1 MIGAW
6 SRASEHKSNG
16 NRSLNFLQALK
27 ALTSCLILAVAC
39 TTLSPEAASAQF
51 GGAVPPPVG
60 DGSTPAPVNPGDTSG
75 PYSVPSGAADSTPG
89 TNNSTAVGRDR
100 TVIRIY
106 EQSTTGRGN
115 RMVQTL
121 RPDSLSAEASSRIG
135 GILGINMNS
144 GEQSIDVTA
153 SKDQIAQI
161 QEALAA
167 YPQTSQ
173 VDGRNKIT
181 GDNPGAGYPKA
192 GNGSLYRFDNQL
204 PTVAT
209 FSRYLV
215 ILGVVVS
222 TVFMA
227 IAAYSVVMGSR
238 DGGNRVIGAASGLL
252 FLMAAYTIWKIVT
265 MNTFGGN
272 ARDTARP
279 ANRPGGGLVQ
289 DAFVARPN
297 LPVTPGG
304 GVNGGGA
311 ARGGVPV
318 QPLGNAGN

>member
-1 MIGAW
+1 MMTGR
-6 SRASEHKSNG
+6 SRAGE
-16 NRSLNFLQALK
+16 LNSKGIKCLA
-27 ALTSCLILAVAC
+27 ALTGLALIVIIAFNVQPAM
-39 TTLSPEAASAQF
+39 AQF
-51 GGAVPPPVG
+51 GGAQPPPVG
-60 DGSTPAPVNPGDTSG
+60 SGDTPPAVTPGDTSG
-75 PYSVPSGAADSTPG
+75 YTAVPSGVADSTPG
-89 TNNSTAVGRDR
+89 TNNSVGTGSDR
-100 TVIRIY
+100 TIIRIY
-106 EQSTTGRGN
+106 EQGTTGRGN

-121 RPDSLSAEASSRIG
+121 RPDQLSAEASSKIG
-135 GILGINMNS
+135 GILGISMNS

-161 QEALAA
+161 QEAIAA
-167 YPQTSQ
+167 YPQTTT
-173 VDGRNKIT
+173 VDGRKKIT
-181 GDNPGAGYPKA
+181 GDDPGTGYPKA
-192 GNGSLYRFDNQL
+192 NRGSLYKFDNQL

-227 IAAYSVVMGSR
+227 LAAYGVVMGSR
-238 DGGNRVIGAASGLL
+238 DGGARVIGAASGLL

-272 ARDTARP
+272 AKDTAR
-279 ANRPGGGLVQ
+279 AENRPASGLVQ

-304 GVNGGGA
+304 TTNSGA
-311 ARGGVPV
+311 NRGGVPV
-318 QPLGNAGN
+318 QPLGSAGN